1 MSYPYNDSLT
11 FGFDYIFER
20 MDSDD
25 WALDGV
31 NPDTIPNLLALGADA
46 WNYDANI
53 FYFSVRWLIQ

>member
-1 MSYPYNDSLT
+1 
-11 FGFDYIFER
+11 

-53 FYFSVRWLIQ
+53 FYISVRWLIQ